1 MLNQMKSLQLPSLT
15 QLVVLLLLQLLM
27 RPEGLLTTIIDSQ
40 LATLRSQDLGVI
52 RNNTTLSQYVKT
64 EYNKFHNH
72 GTAFKSVSAATNT
85 GNFTLQVL
93 HGSDFEGGIPA
104 LTDAIGFSAVVNKLK
119 DDPKYKTN
127 TLILSSGDNYIS
139 GPFFNASSDTRLNNM
154 VCAIALFTTLQKI
167 PGEKGVFSV
176 GVFNSVG
183 SPPTPLKKGGF

>member
-1 MLNQMKSLQLPSLT
+1 
-15 QLVVLLLLQLLM
+15 M

-183 SPPTPLKKGGF
+183 SPPNPP